1 MSTRTVPSTY
11 YYISKILMLVALLL
25 AVVAFCALAVFD
37 TTNPKIWPECIALS
51 LCFAWGSFL
60 VP

>member
-1 MSTRTVPSTY
+1 MTLTV
-11 YYISKILMLVALLL
+11 SKVLMLVALLM
-25 AVVAFCALAVFD
+25 AVVAFVALAVFD
-37 TTNPKIWPECIALS
+37 TTNGKIWPECIALS